1 MKWPFKW
8 KLSACTYT
16 WCYLFFKISQMKFG
30 NLVEICFRLNLAMKG
45 LKCFFSWNFSGS
57 LGGTERFYNHKHQP
71 ILSWGILSIKTQ
83 LGSGSES
90 FLRIIFLQTSQAVHV
105 WSIATVLD
113 VGSSSLYTLTTNF
126 LTLAARSFSNAI
138 RIFSALIRSCCSS
151 CDGISEIKVK
161 WSSSSNISTSGNYK
175 GLWWTFIR
183 KNIYPRV
190 CIICL
195 SLRLQQITQT
205 SVFIIND
212 IMLNLIQ

>member
-1 MKWPFKW
+1 MEFCKVTATFESVDQIPWSDHSNETSLPVLTHGAICFSKFH
-8 KLSACTYT
+8 KMT
-16 WCYLFFKISQMKFG
+16 FG
-30 NLVEICFRLNLAMKG
+30 NLVEICFWLNLAVKG
-45 LKCFFSWNFSGS
+45 LKCFFLESQRS

-90 FLRIIFLQTSQAVHV
+90 FLRIIFLQTSQAVQV

-151 CDGISEIKVK
+151 CDGINELKFK
-161 WSSSSNISTSGNYK
+161 WSSSNIRTSGNYK

-183 KNIYPRV
+183 KNIYNY
-190 CIICL
+190 L
-195 SLRLQQITQT
+195 
-205 SVFIIND
+205 
-212 IMLNLIQ
+212 